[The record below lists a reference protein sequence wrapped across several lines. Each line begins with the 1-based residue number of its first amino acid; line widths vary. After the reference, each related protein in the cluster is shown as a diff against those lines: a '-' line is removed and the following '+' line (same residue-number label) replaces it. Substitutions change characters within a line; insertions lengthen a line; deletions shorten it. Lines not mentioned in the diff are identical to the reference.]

1 MFTSKISFIIS
12 VLVPFGSLVAQVEP
26 NAGNWQTWV
35 LSSGNQMRL
44 SAPPGGA
51 DTAAELQSLKQIMA
65 NADDAAKAQ
74 VTYWDA
80 GSPAYRWMK
89 IASQQMISHNLAAP
103 FYTRGMAL
111 VAVAV
116 YDATVATWDSKYA
129 WNRPRPSQTDPSIAP
144 LVAVP
149 RSPSYPSEHAATAG
163 AATAILSYL
172 FPDSANTFTSMAD
185 EATRSRLYA
194 GTEYPSDTAAGFR
207 LGRAIGAAVMSY
219 AQRDNSDAAF
229 TGSYPPTPGKWSNA
243 NPTTPMAGTW
253 RPWVLSSG
261 SQLRLAAPP
270 ASDSPDFAAQ
280 IAQVKNLARDN
291 TIQHSAWFWQPSFV
305 TPWLDTA
312 HREIFDSRLDTN
324 PPGAARVYALATI
337 AQHDATIACWD
348 TKFTYLEPRPSMA
361 DSSITTL
368 FANPAH
374 PGFPSGH
381 ACASAASAA
390 VLGYL
395 FPADAQA
402 DTDQA
407 TDAGM
412 STFYAGIHTPFDV
425 QQGFQLGLA
434 VGKLVVSHASRDGSQ
449 TGGGPLPTEPPT
461 GYQGIP

>member
-1 MFTSKISFIIS
+1 MFNSKISFIIS
-12 VLVPFGSLVAQVEP
+12 VLIPFGSLLAQVEP
-26 NAGNWQTWV
+26 NAGNWQTWL
-35 LSSGNQMRL
+35 LSPGNQMRL
-44 SAPPGGA
+44 AAPPGDA

-65 NADDAAKAQ
+65 SADDAAKTQ

-80 GSPAYRWMK
+80 GPPAYRWMK
-89 IASQQMISHNLAAP
+89 IASQQMVSHNLAAP
-103 FYTRGMAL
+103 LYTRGMAL
-111 VAVAV
+111 VAVAM
-116 YDATVATWDSKYA
+116 YDATVTAWDSKYA
-129 WNRPRPSQTDPSIAP
+129 FNRPRPSQSDPSIAP

-149 RSPSYPSEHAATAG
+149 RSPSYPSEHAVTAG
-163 AATAILSYL
+163 AAAAVLSYL
-172 FPDSANTFTSMAD
+172 FPDNADTFTSMAD

-194 GTEYPSDTAAGFR
+194 GTQYPSDTAAGFR

-291 TIQHSAWFWQPSFV
+291 TVQHSAWFWQPSFV

-312 HREIFDSRLDTN
+312 HRESFESRLDTN
-324 PPGAARVYALATI
+324 PPRAARVYALATI

-348 TKFTYLEPRPSMA
+348 TKFTYLELRPSLV

-368 FANPAH
+368 FANPSH

-402 DTDQA
+402 ASDQA

-412 STFYAGIHTPFDV
+412 STFDAGIHTVFDV
-425 QQGFQLGLA
+425 QQGLQLGNSVGRA
-434 VGKLVVSHASRDGSQ
+434 VVGHARQDGAQTSEPVVEQADER
-449 TGGGPLPTEPPT
+449 P
-461 GYQGIP
+461 